1 MSRYRAL
8 LDQLDQ
14 LAPERPD
21 KMGAE
26 ECSAL
31 LDALDAG
38 ILGEPDP
45 HALLDQLDPDVLDE
59 PDREMGADGCRDVLD
74 ALDGTL

>member
-8 LDQLDQ
+8 LDQL
-14 LAPERPD
+14 APDDPKELD
-21 KMGAE
+21 AE

-31 LDALDAG
+31 LNA
-38 ILGEPDP
+38 
-45 HALLDQLDPDVLDE
+45 LDPDVLDE
-59 PDREMGADGCRDVLD
+59 PDREMGASDCRDLLDQLDPD